1 MFARVPAALMPAI
14 VLAWFLSER
23 AGLMAVQVEAP
34 VPGIGWQALEP
45 QNEGFR
51 IELPG
56 KPEPQSGELDTP
68 AGKIFVRQYL
78 LVDERRARIYN
89 VTANRLPAAPKEA
102 DIETVLDKTR
112 DGAVKLA
119 GGKVLDEQRIKHDR
133 HHGRAL
139 TVALESGLILH
150 ARLFVAE
157 DRLYQV
163 GIVSDAKQP
172 TDEDLRVFSSFKI
185 SDGGAVDLTPRIDW
199 RFVTP
204 RGEKFVVEMPDDPSD
219 ATGALD
225 TPLGK
230 VKLTRLECIT
240 HGRTYF
246 VQYCDLPFA
255 PAGEAATQLDAARDH
270 ALRATGGKL
279 VEESPLTSSER
290 PGRATVI
297 TAGDRTLKLRT
308 FVDGT
313 RLYQLGTV
321 GLGDAKTEEQRF
333 FESLKLPSREPK

>member
-1 MFARVPAALMPAI
+1 MFARLPAALMPAI
-14 VLAWFLSER
+14 ILAGFLSGQGGPTS
-23 AGLMAVQVEAP
+23 AQAVEP
-34 VPGIGWQALEP
+34 VPGVGWQVLEP

-78 LVDERRARIYN
+78 LVDDRRARIYN

-102 DIETVLDKTR
+102 DVATVLDKTR

-119 GGKVLDEQRIKHDR
+119 GGKVLDEQTIKHDK
-133 HHGRAL
+133 HHGRAM
-139 TVALESGLILH
+139 TVALESGLVLH
-150 ARLFVAE
+150 ARLYVAD

-163 GIVSDAKQP
+163 GIVSDAEQP

-185 SDGGAVDLTPRIDW
+185 RDGGTVDLTPTIDW

-204 RGEKFVVEMPDDPSD
+204 RGEKFVVEMPDDPRD

-230 VKLTRLECIT
+230 VKLTRLECVT

-255 PAGEAATQLDAARDH
+255 PAGDAAAQLDAARDH
-270 ALRATGGKL
+270 ALQATGGKL
-279 VEESPLTSSER
+279 IEESPQTSAER
-290 PGRATVI
+290 TGRATVI
-297 TAGDRTLKLRT
+297 AAGDRTLKLRT

-321 GLGDAKTEEQRF
+321 GQGDAKADEQRF
-333 FESLKLPSREPK
+333 FESLKLPSREAK